1 MNKVICTLTL
11 LVVMTSFS
19 MAQRYGDDGYN
30 FKRNDPMGAGLYLGY
45 KFGVNAAKV
54 PTGTENGLGLAKMI
68 DIGLEGYLPFDPASR
83 MGLLFQLAYANY
95 PYELSD
101 VGGGNLYEF
110 NFTYIDIGAQFYVSG
125 FTVGLIAGFPTGY
138 TRSVGDE
145 SVDFTSDGYGT
156 LLSLALGGHFNL
168 FKNDMGRMILKI
180 QGTYAITGQ
189 LSEDYTPSG
198 QTGSFNTHPASLML
212 GLGWIFDLEN
222 KKGPR

>member
-45 KFGVNAAKV
+45 KMGVNAAKV
-54 PTGTENGLGLAKMI
+54 PNGIENGLGLAKMI

-95 PYELSD
+95 PYETSD
-101 VGGGNLYEF
+101 VAGGDPREN
-110 NFTYIDIGAQFYVSG
+110 NFTNIDLGVQFFISG
-125 FTVGLIAGFPTGY
+125 FTVGVIAGFPAGGTLD
-138 TRSVGDE
+138 VGDQ
-145 SVDFTSDGYGT
+145 SYDINSDGLAT
-156 LLSLALGGHFNL
+156 LFSLALGGHFNL
-168 FKNDMGRMILKI
+168 LKTDMGRMILKI
-180 QGTYAITGQ
+180 QGTYAVTGQ
-189 LSEDYTPSG
+189 LASDYNADNT
-198 QTGSFNTHPASLML
+198 SFNYHPASLMF